1 MVRVAGAGILPGEA
15 VDMLIAAIVVL
26 HVLSAGAVHA
36 PLQPI
41 VGAFER
47 HTGDRVHV
55 TFGQVGKVRRAFV
68 AGTPADV
75 VIVSAPVLHSLER
88 SGLVVSGS
96 ATALG
101 TTSIGVGVRSG
112 APRPDISTVA
122 AFRRTLLAAPA
133 IAYADPAASSSG
145 AQVRRLIARLGL
157 TDALRHKT
165 VVVERGFA
173 GTLVAEGRATIVIQN
188 VSEIVAV
195 PGVTLV
201 GRLPAALQSYN
212 TYVAAISAHA
222 AHPRE
227 ARALIDAFVRP
238 AESARWRRAGFV
250 PGTYRSS

>member
-1 MVRVAGAGILPGEA
+1 VVRVAGAVILPGEA
-15 VDMLIAAIVVL
+15 ADMLIAAIVVL
-26 HVLSAGAVHA
+26 HVLSGGAVQA

-47 HTGDRVHV
+47 RTGDRVHV

-68 AGTPADV
+68 AGTPTDV
-75 VIVSAPVLHSLER
+75 VIVSAPVLRSLER
-88 SGLVVSGS
+88 SGTIAAGS
-96 ATALG
+96 ARALG

-112 APRPDISTVA
+112 APLPDISTVA
-122 AFRRTLLAAPA
+122 AFRHTLLAARA
-133 IAYADPAASSSG
+133 ITYADPATSSSG

-165 VVVERGFA
+165 VLVESGFG
-173 GTLVAEGRATIVIQN
+173 GTLVAQGRVSVVIQN

-195 PGVTLV
+195 TGVTLA

-227 ARALIDAFVRP
+227 ARALIDALIQP
-238 AESARWRRAGFV
+238 AERARWRRAGFV
-250 PGTYRSS
+250 PGTYRS